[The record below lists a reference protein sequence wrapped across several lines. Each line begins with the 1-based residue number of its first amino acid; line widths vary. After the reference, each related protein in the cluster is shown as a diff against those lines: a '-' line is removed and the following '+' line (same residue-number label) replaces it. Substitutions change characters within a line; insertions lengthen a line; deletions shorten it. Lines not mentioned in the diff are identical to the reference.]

1 MKKELD
7 MDVEY
12 VQVAILGEDYER
24 KLYLLVVALLGTL
37 EKETKQEQDTKITE
51 VA

>member
-1 MKKELD
+1 MKQELE

-12 VQVAILGEDYER
+12 VQVAIPGEDYER
-24 KLYLLVVALLGTL
+24 KLYLLVVALLSRL
-37 EKETKQEQDTKITE
+37 EKENKQEQDTKTTE